1 MTLNEFVNTMTFG
14 MLLGTDRPNCG
25 CTQMSIEDKYNSSIF
40 LLPCVVCVDGFSIS
54 IQVHHGAYC
63 ASENGTRTFGTDWQ
77 LVEWGFP
84 SSGIDA
90 VLYKAESYPTTK
102 SVGGYV
108 DINRMET
115 LIQEHGGIDL
125 QQTLKMEIE
134 KREMLKKC

>member
-1 MTLNEFVNTMTFG
+1 MAHIVQVRTAHA
-14 MLLGTDRPNCG
+14 LLELIG
-25 CTQMSIEDKYNSSIF
+25 
-40 LLPCVVCVDGFSIS
+40 
-54 IQVHHGAYC
+54 
-63 ASENGTRTFGTDWQ
+63 GTDWQ

>member
-1 MTLNEFVNTMTFG
+1 MTLKEFIDTMTFG

-25 CTQMSIEDKYNSSIF
+25 CTQMSIEDKYNSTIF
-40 LLPCVVCVDGFSIS
+40 ILPRIVCVDGFSIS

-84 SSGIDA
+84 SSGIDGR
-90 VLYKAESYPTTK
+90 LYNAESSPTTK

-108 DINRMET
+108 TIDIMEN
-115 LIQEHGGIDL
+115 LIQKHGGIDL
-125 QQTLKMEIE
+125 QETLKKALTERGI
-134 KREMLKKC
+134 C

>member
-1 MTLNEFVNTMTFG
+1 MTLREYINTMAFG
-14 MLLGTDRPNCG
+14 MLIGGTDTHN
-25 CTQMSIEDKYNSSIF
+25 CTQMSIKDKYNSTIF

-84 SSGIDA
+84 SNEIDA
-90 VLYKAESYPTTK
+90 VLYKAESSPTTN

-108 DINRMET
+108 TIARMET

-125 QQTLKMEIE
+125 QQTLKREIE